1 MIKKLSILILTMF
14 NIGGSKFAPG
24 TVSSFVTCLLYIFF
38 FNFQIN
44 IIFLILTVFLILIYS
59 VYSIDKYKNSFSET
73 DAKEIVIDEFIGQ
86 SIPILTIYSFLEKND
101 LDNFLLYVFFSFILF
116 RLFDIWKPYPIN
128 KIDQKIKNGFG
139 VILDD
144 VIAGIYSVILLLTI
158 IFFINDL

>member
-1 MIKKLSILILTMF
+1 MF

>member
-86 SIPILTIYSFLEKND
+86 SIPILTIYTFIEKNMN
-101 LDNFLLYVFFSFILF
+101 LAVIN
-116 RLFDIWKPYPIN
+116 IN
-128 KIDQKIKNGFG
+128 KN
-139 VILDD
+139 
-144 VIAGIYSVILLLTI
+144 
-158 IFFINDL
+158 

>member
-128 KIDQKIKNGFG
+128 KIDQKIKNGF
-139 VILDD
+139 VL
-144 VIAGIYSVILLLTI
+144 
-158 IFFINDL
+158 F

>member
-44 IIFLILTVFLILIYS
+44 IIFLILTVFLIFIYS